1 MPYLYKTKSE
11 VTDFDTKNYQYLI
24 KGIVPDEPLDLI
36 YSREVA
42 RESVARSAKR
52 HQVFYNEDTGHNRP
66 SARKSRDQQRILPKG
81 IQLYRHWFQFLKLAI
96 ELEKLKVELVI
107 ESHNPRITNWTIADI
122 PPEVIERAKKERQFT
137 DGVDA
142 IFRCKV
148 IQRIKVQKARYRG
161 WDLDQVLESKFN
173 DWWETHSHLFEGHA
187 PKFIDSKNDWID
199 SKDVLYV
206 QIDRQTQ
213 WRDIQAFMRD
223 EVSKKLR
230 KTESGRYKIEGSP
243 RVNVLQNNYNAL
255 VLLLKGWNAKE
266 ICTADKVYLR
276 STDVSEFANRSETNR
291 LTVPHNKDGQ
301 PLYSALVSKQRNM
314 GVHHLLE
321 VCAGRFGSAPGP

>member
-1 MPYLYKTKSE
+1 MTYQYKTKSE
-11 VTDFDTKNYQYLI
+11 VTDFDKKNYQYMV
-24 KGIVPDEPLDLI
+24 KGCVPEEPLNLV

-42 RESVARSAKR
+42 REANARSKQR
-52 HQVFYNEDTGHNRP
+52 PQVIYNEDTRHNQP
-66 SARKSRDQQRILPKG
+66 SARKSSDQERILPKG
-81 IQLYRHWFQFLKLAI
+81 IQLYRHWFQFLKLALEI
-96 ELEKLKVELVI
+96 EKLKVELVL
-107 ESHNPRITNWTIADI
+107 ESHNSNIKNWTIADI
-122 PPEVIERAKKERQFT
+122 PSDVVARAQKEHQVR

-148 IQRIKVQKARYRG
+148 IQPIKVQKARYRG
-161 WDLDQVLESKFN
+161 WDLDQVLEGNFD
-173 DWWETHSHLFEGHA
+173 DWWKTHSHLFEGHA
-187 PKFIDSKNDWID
+187 PKFIDSKDDWID

-230 KTESGRYKIEGSP
+230 KTESGRYKVEGSP

-266 ICTADKVYLR
+266 ICTAEKVYLR
-276 STDVSEFANRSETNR
+276 STDVSEFANRSDSDR
-291 LTVPHNKDGQ
+291 LTVPHNKNGQ
-301 PLYSALVSKQRNM
+301 PLYSALVSKQRKM
-314 GVHHLLE
+314 GVFHLLE
-321 VCAGRFGSAPGP
+321 VCEGRFGRAP